1 VHRSIVGLLNIV
13 DFEHTVLVDVYLLE
27 SLYANVGAEL
37 VHWTDNAANKL
48 IEVDFV
54 VAVNVKD
61 LEESRDIL
69 LVNLNAKVVDSLSEL
84 VLVKGA

>member
-1 VHRSIVGLLNIV
+1 MHSSVVALLNIV
-13 DFEHTVLVDVYLLE
+13 DFEHTILVYVDLLE

-37 VHWTDNAANKL
+37 VHWTDHATNKL

-54 VAVNVKD
+54 VAVHVKD

-69 LVNLNAKVVDSLSEL
+69 LVDLNAEVVDSLSEL